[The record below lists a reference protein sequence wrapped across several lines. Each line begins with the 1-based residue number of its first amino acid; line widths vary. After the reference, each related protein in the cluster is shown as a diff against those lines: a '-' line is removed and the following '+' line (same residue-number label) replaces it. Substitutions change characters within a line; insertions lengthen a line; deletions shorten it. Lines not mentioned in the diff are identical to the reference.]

1 VAHYYLQIKA
11 LHVACVQL
19 SVLLF
24 VLRAALTL
32 SGRERI
38 ARVLPVRVLSW
49 SIDTVLLSAALVLL
63 TILPGAMFAN
73 HWLTLKLVLL
83 LVYVGCGRIAL
94 RSGLTR
100 GRRLAWLAAALATVA
115 AMVGI
120 ARAHDVRGWWLLLA
134 S

>member
-1 VAHYYLQIKA
+1 VIAFYPQIKA
-11 LHVACVQL
+11 LHVLCVWL

-24 VLRAALTL
+24 ALRGGLMLAR
-32 SGRERI
+32 RERI
-38 ARVLPVRVLSW
+38 AQALMLRSTSW
-49 SIDTVLLSAALVLL
+49 SIDTVLVSAALVLL